1 MKLQVL
7 TLTFLAFAT
16 VLPSFAQSE
25 PMGPPDWMSNVT
37 RLPPGD
43 HANLRPVHLEYTLA
57 WNNQINAGEF
67 GISIATTEEEDPRF
81 VGDAKGRSTGLAR
94 LLWPYDF
101 RARSLVDE
109 SSLRP
114 ITFQLKEVQRTE
126 ESSYDII
133 FENHRQ
139 IFTTTSQKK
148 DEKARTATNRFS
160 FDFGQDVLSSVFY
173 LRSQSLNPGEEI
185 SMVVTPFNKP
195 YLTKFK
201 VVGSE
206 ERKIKGRCYQTIKL
220 DAVVGKV
227 NSDFSI
233 KTYEKIKKTTLWV
246 SDDENR
252 IPLELQSQ
260 LSLGFVSARLN
271 DLKWLD

>member
-1 MKLQVL
+1 MKHQVL
-7 TLTFLAFAT
+7 TLSTILSLA
-16 VLPSFAQSE
+16 LPSLAQAENS
-25 PMGPPDWMSNVT
+25 GPPAWLQDVT

-43 HANLRPVHLEYTLA
+43 HANLRPVHLDYTLA
-57 WNNQINAGEF
+57 WNNRINAGEF
-67 GISIATTEEEDPRF
+67 EISIEKVGDDEPRF
-81 VGDAKGRSTGLAR
+81 VGDAAGRSTGFAR

-109 SSLRP
+109 FSLRP
-114 ITFQLKEVQRTE
+114 ITFQLREVERTE

-133 FENHRQ
+133 FEDDRQ
-139 IFTTTSQKK
+139 VFTTTSKKK
-148 DEKARTATNRFS
+148 DEEARTATNRFS
-160 FDFGQDVLSSVFY
+160 FDFGQDVLSSAFY
-173 LRSQSLNPGEEI
+173 LRSQALEPGEEI

-195 YLTKFK
+195 YLARFT

-206 ERKIKGRCYQTIKL
+206 ERKIKGRRYQTIKL

-227 NSDFSI
+227 NPDFSI
-233 KTYEKIKKTTLWV
+233 KTYEKIKQTTLWV
-246 SDDENR
+246 SDDEYR

-260 LSLGFVSARLN
+260 LSLGFVSARLD